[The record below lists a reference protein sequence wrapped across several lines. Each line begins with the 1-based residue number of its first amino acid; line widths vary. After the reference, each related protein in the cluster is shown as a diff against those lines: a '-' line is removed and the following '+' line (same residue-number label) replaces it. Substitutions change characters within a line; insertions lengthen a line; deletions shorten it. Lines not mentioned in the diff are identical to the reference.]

1 MTKRRQLICVIAIL
15 AFFGA
20 ILEPV
25 PRTNQ
30 SNYSEETYKALESP
44 FKGMPDEPLDLG
56 SDQKFCRAFYNKTE
70 KMTLQLSVLATD
82 VGNRYTNVF
91 QTDDLNMGLRLEI
104 NPEGK
109 LSAVVQSP
117 DGGPENFIGVMANGV
132 VRANELSN
140 VSVSVFSKTLGLSVD
155 GGPTAFLEG
164 DFTPTC
170 KRVLIGGGY
179 DSSRNTKGVVR
190 ARVQFE
196 KVTYLTTFG
205 LPMRVRD
212 ISRILFSLL
221 IVAIVWEFRRKLF
234 VISEESSD

>member
-1 MTKRRQLICVIAIL
+1 MFVVAIL

-30 SNYSEETYKALESP
+30 SSYFDETYKSLQSP

-56 SDQKFCRAFYNKTE
+56 SDQKFCKAFYNKSE
-70 KMTLQLSVLATD
+70 KMTLQLSVLATV

-91 QTDDLNMGLRLEI
+91 QTDDLNMGFRLEI

-109 LSAVVQSP
+109 LGAVVQSP
-117 DGGPENFIGVMANGV
+117 DGGPENFIWVMADGV
-132 VRANELSN
+132 IRANKLTN
-140 VSVSVFSKTLGLSVD
+140 VSVSVFSKTLGLSID

-164 DFTPTC
+164 NFTPAC
-170 KRVLIGGGY
+170 KRVLIGGGF
-179 DSSRNTKGVVR
+179 DSSRTTVGVVR

-196 KVTYLTTFG
+196 KVTNLTTFG

-212 ISRILFSLL
+212 ISRILFSFMM
-221 IVAIVWEFRRKLF
+221 VAIVWEFRKNYL
-234 VISEESSD
+234 